1 MQTHRREA
9 VTGALRLALLP
20 VLLLTVMRASAQ
32 NVDVQSERVSL
43 DAALLRAVNGSASVG
58 HYAVWPGP
66 LHAALDSLHTDA
78 YAAYDAWTRD
88 YYGRG
93 DRWHLWK
100 YADFS
105 LSMVVDG
112 ALMGRAGTTDDGSSS
127 EAFLLGRPSVRV
139 MGSIDDTW
147 DFMVDLSNGQ
157 RFAGT
162 SARIARTDPT
172 LGRTFKFVA
181 EEQTFFDRYIGYV
194 QYRSEHLRVR
204 YGREALQFGF
214 SPIDNLVHSIE
225 APPMDGI
232 LVDVPF
238 KNVRFTFTHHQA
250 EGLDTNNRSVPGKYI
265 ATHRLSVDP
274 WPWLSVSVSDM
285 IVYWNRGIDL
295 VYLNPLAFFVSAGL
309 GTKQRSDTDNSLL
322 AFDVALRPID
332 GTMVYGTLVIDDL
345 AFSTL
350 RDTSFRGNN
359 NKFAFQGGI
368 SQAMRV
374 GTRDLLL
381 TAEYA
386 RITPFT
392 YSHRTLNA
400 SYTHMGAS
408 AGYDMQPNSD
418 RLAVQATFWFTP
430 RTSVRIDV
438 DYTRHGE
445 NILDAFGNILVGE
458 DPRFPGAPAFIGNVG
473 GDVTRGESDF
483 LQGNRFLRGNVS
495 YQRRIDAVFSA
506 EVFRNVFTDVRVGYT
521 NRNGGNR
528 PGEFFF
534 GAAEVRI
541 GY

>member
-1 MQTHRREA
+1 MQTDRGKA
-9 VTGALRLALLP
+9 VTGVVRLAILP
-20 VLLLTVMRASAQ
+20 VLLLTVLGARAQ
-32 NVDVQSERVSL
+32 NVDVQSERVSF

-58 HYAVWPGP
+58 HYAVWPSP
-66 LHAALDSLHTDA
+66 LHTALDSLRTDV
-78 YAAYDAWTRD
+78 YATYDAWTRD

-100 YADFS
+100 YADSS

-112 ALMGRAGTTDDGSSS
+112 ALMGRAGTTDDGSGT

-147 DFMVDLSNGQ
+147 EFMVDLSNGQ

-162 SARIARTDPT
+162 AGRIARTDPV

-214 SPIDNLVHSIE
+214 SPIDNLVHSID

-232 LVDVPF
+232 LVDVPY

-285 IVYWNRGIDL
+285 IVYWNRGVDL

-322 AFDVALRPID
+322 AFDMALRPVD
-332 GTMVYGTLVIDDL
+332 GTMLYGTLVIDDL
-345 AFSTL
+345 SFSTL
-350 RDTSFRGNN
+350 SDTSFRGNN

-368 SQAMRV
+368 SQALRV
-374 GTRDLLL
+374 AGRDMLL

-418 RLAVQATFWFTP
+418 RLAMQATFWFTP
-430 RTSVRIDV
+430 RTSIRIDV

-483 LQGNRFLRGNVS
+483 LVGNRFLRGNVS

-506 EVFRNVFTDVRVGYT
+506 EILRNVFTDVRIGYT

-534 GAAEVRI
+534 GSAEIRI